1 MDDAQILDVWTAG
14 RADPAA
20 RPLLMLAAARPDLPA
35 EDLATLPVGRCNEVL
50 LQDRQATFGDHLDG
64 DVSCPHCGERLEVEV
79 RPTDL
84 LVGADREESPQ
95 DVIAAIGVEVR
106 FRPPAHADLLAA
118 SVAGNADAAIH
129 VLLAR
134 CVLSAGRDGES
145 VAVAELPA
153 EVVAALDDAMARCD
167 PHADLR
173 LAASCAG
180 CANTFEL
187 AVDPCGLYWAE
198 LAERARQLV
207 TDVHRLASAY
217 GWSERDILRIDPVRR
232 DAYLELIG

>member
-35 EDLATLPVGRCNEVL
+35 GDLATLPVGRCNEVL
-50 LQDRQATFGDHLDG
+50 LHDRQATFGDHLDG

-79 RPTDL
+79 RPADL
-84 LVGADREESPQ
+84 LTAPSGLDVGGVVTAGE
-95 DVIAAIGVEVR
+95 VEVR

-118 SVAGNADAAIH
+118 QGAADADAAVR

-134 CVLSAGRDGES
+134 CVLSVSRRGEPL
-145 VAVAELPA
+145 AVDALPDD
-153 EVVAALDDAMARCD
+153 VVSTLDAALEVCD
-167 PHADLR
+167 PYADLR
-173 LAASCAG
+173 LGTSCAS

-198 LAERARQLV
+198 LAERARRLV